1 MALALA
7 ITNQKGGVGKTT
19 TSVNLS
25 ASLAAM
31 KRRVLLVDLDPQGNA
46 TMGSGVDKSDLDAS
60 VYDILVNGLTVS
72 EAKIEAESAGF
83 DLLGSN
89 VDLTGAEI
97 ELLSMDRRE
106 FRLKDALMPVQAS
119 YDYIVIDCPPSLSL
133 LTINGLVA
141 SDTAMIPMQC
151 EYYALEGLS
160 ALVNTISRITASL
173 NPDLEVEGIVRTMY
187 DPRNSLTKDVSDQ
200 LANHFGEKLY
210 RTVIPRNVRLAEAPS
225 YGLPVLYYD
234 KQSRGA
240 RAYLALAS
248 ELARRY
254 EGIDNANVVGARD
267 DSSGTDAA
275 IDEKNRTQKQ
285 W

>member
-254 EGIDNANVVGARD
+254 EGIDNANGVGTRD

>member
-1 MALALA
+1 
-7 ITNQKGGVGKTT
+7 
-19 TSVNLS
+19 
-25 ASLAAM
+25 
-31 KRRVLLVDLDPQGNA
+31 
-46 TMGSGVDKSDLDAS
+46 
-60 VYDILVNGLTVS
+60 
-72 EAKIEAESAGF
+72 
-83 DLLGSN
+83 
-89 VDLTGAEI
+89 
-97 ELLSMDRRE
+97 
-106 FRLKDALMPVQAS
+106 
-119 YDYIVIDCPPSLSL
+119 
-133 LTINGLVA
+133 
-141 SDTAMIPMQC
+141 
-151 EYYALEGLS
+151 
-160 ALVNTISRITASL
+160 
-173 NPDLEVEGIVRTMY
+173 MY

-254 EGIDNANVVGARD
+254 EGIDNAKGVGTRD

>member
-1 MALALA
+1 LALALA

-254 EGIDNANVVGARD
+254 EGIDNANVVGTRD

-275 IDEKNRTQKQ
+275 IDEKDRTQKQ

>member
-72 EAKIEAESAGF
+72 EARIEAESAGF

-160 ALVNTISRITASL
+160 ALINTISRITASL

-254 EGIDNANVVGARD
+254 EGIDNANGVGTRD

>member
-72 EAKIEAESAGF
+72 EARIEAESAGF

-160 ALVNTISRITASL
+160 ALINTISRITASL

-254 EGIDNANVVGARD
+254 EGIDNANGVGTRD
-267 DSSGTDAA
+267 ESSGTDAA
-275 IDEKNRTQKQ
+275 KDEKDKTQKQ

>member
-72 EAKIEAESAGF
+72 EARIEAESAGF

-119 YDYIVIDCPPSLSL
+119 YDYIVIDWPPSLSL

-160 ALVNTISRITASL
+160 ALINTISRITASL

-254 EGIDNANVVGARD
+254 EGIENANGVGTRD

>member
-1 MALALA
+1 LALALA

-46 TMGSGVDKSDLDAS
+46 TMGSGVDKSELDAS
-60 VYDILVNGLTVS
+60 VYDLLVNGLTVS

-160 ALVNTISRITASL
+160 ALINTISRITASL
-173 NPDLEVEGIVRTMY
+173 NPDLDVEGIVRTMY

-254 EGIDNANVVGARD
+254 EGIDNANGVGTRD

-275 IDEKNRTQKQ
+275 IDEKDRTQKQ

>member
-72 EAKIEAESAGF
+72 EAKIEAESAGV

-254 EGIDNANVVGARD
+254 EGIDNANGVGTRD

-275 IDEKNRTQKQ
+275 IDEKDRTQKQ

>member
-46 TMGSGVDKSDLDAS
+46 TMGSGVDKSELDAS

-72 EAKIEAESAGF
+72 EAKIETESAGF

-160 ALVNTISRITASL
+160 ALINTISRITASL

-254 EGIDNANVVGARD
+254 EGIDNANGVGTRD

-275 IDEKNRTQKQ
+275 IDEKNRTRKQ

>member
-1 MALALA
+1 LALALA

-254 EGIDNANVVGARD
+254 EGIDNANGVGTRD

-275 IDEKNRTQKQ
+275 IDEKDRTQKQ

>member
-1 MALALA
+1 LALALA

-160 ALVNTISRITASL
+160 ALINTISRITASL
-173 NPDLEVEGIVRTMY
+173 NPDLKVEGIVRTMY

-254 EGIDNANVVGARD
+254 EGIDNANVVGTRD

>member
-72 EAKIEAESAGF
+72 EAKIEAESEGS

-160 ALVNTISRITASL
+160 ALINTISRITASL

-254 EGIDNANVVGARD
+254 EGIDNANVVGTRD

>member
-46 TMGSGVDKSDLDAS
+46 TMGSGVDKSELDAS

-160 ALVNTISRITASL
+160 ALINTISRITASL

-254 EGIDNANVVGARD
+254 EGIDNANGVGTRD

-275 IDEKNRTQKQ
+275 IDEKDRTQKQ

>member
-160 ALVNTISRITASL
+160 ALINTISRITASL

-254 EGIDNANVVGARD
+254 EGIDNANVVGTRD

-275 IDEKNRTQKQ
+275 IDEKDRTQKQ

>member
-254 EGIDNANVVGARD
+254 EGIDNANVVGTRD

-275 IDEKNRTQKQ
+275 IDEKDRTQKQ

>member
-46 TMGSGVDKSDLDAS
+46 TMGSGVDKSELDAS

-160 ALVNTISRITASL
+160 ALINTISRITASL

-254 EGIDNANVVGARD
+254 EGIDNANGVGTRD

-275 IDEKNRTQKQ
+275 IDEKNRTRKQ

>member
-160 ALVNTISRITASL
+160 ALINTISRITASL

-254 EGIDNANVVGARD
+254 EGIDNANGVGTRD
-267 DSSGTDAA
+267 DSSGTDEA

>member
-160 ALVNTISRITASL
+160 ALINTISRITASL

-254 EGIDNANVVGARD
+254 EGIDNAKGVGTRD

-275 IDEKNRTQKQ
+275 IDEKDRTQKQ

>member
-46 TMGSGVDKSDLDAS
+46 TMGSGVDKSELDAS

-89 VDLTGAEI
+89 VDLTGAEV

-160 ALVNTISRITASL
+160 ALINTISRITASL

-254 EGIDNANVVGARD
+254 EGIDNANGVGTRD

-275 IDEKNRTQKQ
+275 IDEKNRTRKQ

>member
-1 MALALA
+1 LALALA

>member
-72 EAKIEAESAGF
+72 EARIEAESAGF

-160 ALVNTISRITASL
+160 ALINTISRITASL

-254 EGIDNANVVGARD
+254 EGIENANGVGTRD

>member
-133 LTINGLVA
+133 LTINGLGA

-160 ALVNTISRITASL
+160 ALINTISRITASL

-254 EGIDNANVVGARD
+254 EGIDNANGVGTRD

-275 IDEKNRTQKQ
+275 IDEKDRTQKQ